1 MEALNM
7 VTSYVGRSNGY
18 SISTQKLNH
27 KKWLFGL
34 MAVYATGYI
43 GALRSAMHRMGEGL
57 GGLPLECP

>member
-1 MEALNM
+1 MW
-7 VTSYVGRSNGY
+7 GRSNGY

-43 GALRSAMHRMGEGL
+43 GALRSGMHRISDPAHGWGKGW